1 VFTTITGLKR
11 NRRKDEG
18 VCPCGAAS
26 CACHLGQEPPSQRGR
41 FEKLADWLF
50 VRKKG
55 ERYLLIRSFPF
66 NVIKLTERE
75 LDLVRAYLNHK
86 ESLPP
91 VLHEMLSRNHF
102 FDPEPTADNYLSE
115 HTSAILIMTTACNLR
130 CSGCFASGGDYG
142 LGIGHMPEQVIDATI
157 QYLSDR
163 ITSLYRDK
171 GFKGKSNLGVHF
183 FGGEPFIVFDRM
195 RYAVEKAEAASQR
208 LTETCGSPVAPDFF
222 VTTNGTLLKPDRVRF
237 LKEHQFSV
245 LLSIDGPS
253 HDERRPFGSGKG
265 SLTKAIEAFRALR
278 AEGIRTRLN
287 TVVLG
292 EDIENFGEML
302 AWFRSEIYSDTPEL
316 SVYHTFSFQ
325 REGPGSPL
333 GDCGTTYA
341 PEQVGAYI
349 DELLDFNSRGYQ
361 IYETQL
367 RKKLKSGGTF
377 YKCSSGVK
385 RIAVSPEGR
394 VYPCQGFIDASFD
407 MGSILD
413 GSFEHRSTHISARF
427 ARRNIATLLP
437 CRNCVFSALCPHN
450 VDCAARAH
458 YTLGGVEAIDVDG
471 MCRVGYELMD
481 KILFQGDDLWYAI
494 K

>member
-1 VFTTITGLKR
+1 MVNLVTISKRHQPEDSHTGG
-11 NRRKDEG
+11 NI
-18 VCPCGAAS
+18 
-26 CACHLGQEPPSQRGR
+26 ACTHDLAQEPPSQRGR

-50 VRKKG
+50 VRKRG

-66 NVIKLTERE
+66 NVIELTESE
-75 LDLVRAYLNHK
+75 LNRVRSFIDK
-86 ESLPP
+86 QEDLPP
-91 VLHEMLSRNHF
+91 DLFDILSKHHF
-102 FDPEPTADNYLSE
+102 LDPEPNADTYLTE
-115 HTSAILIMTTACNLR
+115 HTSAILIMTTACNLK

-142 LGIGHMPEQVIDATI
+142 LGISHMSEQVIDATI
-157 QYLSDR
+157 QYLAGR
-163 ITSLYRDK
+163 IITLYQES
-171 GFKGKSNLGVHF
+171 GFKGRSNLGVHF
-183 FGGEPFIVFDRM
+183 FGGEPLIAYDRI
-195 RYAVEKAEAASQR
+195 RYAVDRAEAASAE
-208 LTETCGSPVAPDFF
+208 LTESCGVPIEPDFF
-222 VTTNGTLLKPDRVRF
+222 ITTNGTLLKPDRIRF
-237 LKEHQFSV
+237 LKEHKVSV
-245 LLSIDGPS
+245 LLSIDGPT
-253 HDERRPFGSGKG
+253 HDERRKFASGRG
-265 SLTKAIEAFRALR
+265 SLASVIEAFRALR

-292 EDIENFGEML
+292 EDIANFRAIL
-302 AWFRSEIYSDTPEL
+302 DWFRSEVYADTPEL

-341 PEQVGAYI
+341 PDQIGAYI
-349 DELLDFNSRGYQ
+349 DNLLDFNSLGYQ
-361 IYETQL
+361 IYEQQL
-367 RKKLKSGGTF
+367 RKKLSSGGTF

-394 VYPCQGFIDASFD
+394 VYPCQGFIDPAFD

-413 GSFEHRSTHISARF
+413 SKFQHRLTPISTKF

-458 YTLGGVEAIDVDG
+458 YTLGGMEVIDVNG

-481 KILFQGDDLWYAI
+481 KILFQGDGLWRD